1 MSAEDIR
8 LAGEYDGK
16 RCRNHHLIVI
26 GNGFDLSCGLASSFK
41 DFFEPRMKT
50 IDSLVTEEGAC
61 DYKAINARGLTAWD
75 LILRSR
81 KDMEARAFN
90 VNWCDVETAIA
101 NVFGINLPEDGIDDE
116 GVMISDYAVSFG
128 SLQDYFYIANEV
140 NAFNASDCIE
150 NHASDCIENHASD
163 CIENRVDEIEQLVDG
178 IDDGDHRAL
187 SELDIEDSESSDD
200 SEVYSALLREGAHLL
215 GYRPNPWTERVG
227 HYLACEYPQV
237 LEDPEGQLSSI
248 LMTELERMEQ
258 CFNCYL
264 KDEVARKNSYSD
276 CSDNLMRKLIEH
288 TVVADGMP
296 DDAVTVLNFNYTS
309 PYRWLKQRFGDADL
323 VNIHG
328 MLDGESIFGI
338 DGSGNLDDRDIL
350 PFTKTYRVL
359 KSARGVPSG
368 SIAYPSQRGGDGL
381 KTSSIIFFGHSLSR
395 ADYSYFESIF
405 STVDLYNGHTSLV
418 FLYSNYATGVRE
430 SEVAKVLALLDYYG
444 TSLGIAGRS
453 NNLAH
458 KLMLEG
464 RLVVRE
470 I

>member
-1 MSAEDIR
+1 MR
-8 LAGEYDGK
+8 
-16 RCRNHHLIVI
+16 VV
-26 GNGFDLSCGLASSFK
+26 
-41 DFFEPRMKT
+41 
-50 IDSLVTEEGAC
+50 DSLVSEEGSC
-61 DYKAINARGLTAWD
+61 DYEAIKARGLTAWD

-128 SLQDYFYIANEV
+128 SLQDYLYLADEV
-140 NAFNASDCIE
+140 NTLNASDY
-150 NHASDCIENHASD
+150 
-163 CIENRVDEIEQLVDG
+163 IENRVDEIERLRDG
-178 IDDGDHRAL
+178 IDDGDQGVL
-187 SELDIEDSESSDD
+187 SELGIEDSGDSDA
-200 SEVYSALLREGAHLL
+200 SEVYSALFREGSHLL
-215 GYRPNPWTERVG
+215 GHRPNPWTERVER
-227 HYLACEYPQV
+227 YLACEYPQV
-237 LEDPEGQLSSI
+237 LKDSEGQLSSI
-248 LMTELERMEQ
+248 LMTELERMEH

-264 KDEVARKNSYSD
+264 KDEVACKDGYSD
-276 CSDNLMRKLIEH
+276 CSDNLMQKLIKH
-288 TVVADGMP
+288 TLVVDGMP

-309 PYRWLKQRFGDADL
+309 PYRWLKQQFGDAAL

-328 MLDGESIFGI
+328 TLDDESIFGI

-381 KTSSIIFFGHSLSR
+381 ETSSIVFFGHSLSR

-405 STVDLYNGHTSLV
+405 STVDLYSGHTILV
-418 FLYSNYATGVRE
+418 FLYSNYAKGVRE

-444 TSLGIAGRS
+444 SSLGIAGHS

>member
-1 MSAEDIR
+1 MR
-8 LAGEYDGK
+8 
-16 RCRNHHLIVI
+16 VV
-26 GNGFDLSCGLASSFK
+26 
-41 DFFEPRMKT
+41 
-50 IDSLVTEEGAC
+50 DSLVSEEGSC
-61 DYKAINARGLTAWD
+61 DYEAIKARGLTAWD

-128 SLQDYFYIANEV
+128 SLQDYLYLADEV
-140 NAFNASDCIE
+140 NTLNASDY
-150 NHASDCIENHASD
+150 
-163 CIENRVDEIEQLVDG
+163 IENRVDEIERLRDG
-178 IDDGDHRAL
+178 IDDGDQGVL
-187 SELDIEDSESSDD
+187 SELGIEDSGDSDA
-200 SEVYSALLREGAHLL
+200 SEVYSALFREGSHLL
-215 GYRPNPWTERVG
+215 GHRPNPWTERVER
-227 HYLACEYPQV
+227 YLACEYLQV
-237 LEDPEGQLSSI
+237 LKDPEGQLSSI
-248 LMTELERMEQ
+248 LMTELERMEH

-264 KDEVARKNSYSD
+264 KDEVACKDGYSD
-276 CSDNLMRKLIEH
+276 CSDNLMQKLIKH
-288 TVVADGMP
+288 TLVVDGMP

-309 PYRWLKQRFGDADL
+309 PYRWLKQQFGDAAL

-328 MLDGESIFGI
+328 TLDDESIFGI

-381 KTSSIIFFGHSLSR
+381 ETSSIVFFGHSLSR

-405 STVDLYNGHTSLV
+405 STVDLYSGHTILV
-418 FLYSNYATGVRE
+418 FLYSNYAKGVRE

-444 TSLGIAGRS
+444 SSLGIAGHS

>member
-1 MSAEDIR
+1 MSFNGVLGTSVSAEDIMFTD
-8 LAGEYDGK
+8 EDDGK

-41 DFFEPRMKT
+41 DFFEPRMDV
-50 IDSLVTEEGAC
+50 IDSIVSEEGAC
-61 DYKAINARGLTAWD
+61 DYGAIKARGLTAWD

-116 GVMISDYAVSFG
+116 GVMISDYAVSFS

-150 NHASDCIENHASD
+150 N
-163 CIENRVDEIEQLVDG
+163 RVDEIEQLVDG
-178 IDDGDHRAL
+178 IDEGDHRAL
-187 SELDIEDSESSDD
+187 SELGIEDSESSDD
-200 SEVYSALLREGAHLL
+200 SEVYSVPLREGAHLL

-227 HYLACEYPQV
+227 HYLAYTFPQV

-248 LMTELERMEQ
+248 LMTELERMEH

-264 KDEVARKNSYSD
+264 KDEVACKDGYSD
-276 CSDNLMRKLIEH
+276 CSDNLMQKLIKH
-288 TVVADGMP
+288 TLVADGMP

-309 PYRWLKQRFGDADL
+309 PYRWLKQQFGDAAL

-328 MLDGESIFGI
+328 TLDDESIFGI

-368 SIAYPSQRGGDGL
+368 SIAYPSQRGEDGL
-381 KTSSIIFFGHSLSR
+381 ETSSIVFFGHSLSR

-405 STVDLYNGHTSLV
+405 STVDLYSGHTSLV
-418 FLYSNYATGVRE
+418 FLYSNYGKGVRE

-444 TSLGIAGRS
+444 SSLGIAGHS

-458 KLMLEG
+458 KLMPEG

>member
-1 MSAEDIR
+1 MR
-8 LAGEYDGK
+8 
-16 RCRNHHLIVI
+16 VV
-26 GNGFDLSCGLASSFK
+26 
-41 DFFEPRMKT
+41 
-50 IDSLVTEEGAC
+50 DSLVSEEGSC
-61 DYKAINARGLTAWD
+61 DYEAIKARGLTAWD

-128 SLQDYFYIANEV
+128 SLQDYLYLADEV
-140 NAFNASDCIE
+140 NTLNASDY
-150 NHASDCIENHASD
+150 
-163 CIENRVDEIEQLVDG
+163 IENRVDEIERLRDG
-178 IDDGDHRAL
+178 IDDGDQGVL
-187 SELDIEDSESSDD
+187 SELGIEDSGDSDA
-200 SEVYSALLREGAHLL
+200 SEVYSALFREGSHLL
-215 GYRPNPWTERVG
+215 GHRPNPWTERVER
-227 HYLACEYPQV
+227 YLACEYPQV
-237 LEDPEGQLSSI
+237 LKDPEGQLSSI
-248 LMTELERMEQ
+248 LMTELERMEH

-264 KDEVARKNSYSD
+264 KDEVACKDGYSD
-276 CSDNLMRKLIEH
+276 CSDNLMQKLIKH
-288 TVVADGMP
+288 TLVVDGMP

-309 PYRWLKQRFGDADL
+309 PYRWLKQQFGDAAL

-328 MLDGESIFGI
+328 TLDDESIFGI

-381 KTSSIIFFGHSLSR
+381 ETSSMVFFGPSLSR

-405 STVDLYNGHTSLV
+405 STVDLYSGHTILV
-418 FLYSNYATGVRE
+418 FLYSNYAKGVRE

-444 TSLGIAGRS
+444 SSLGIAGHS

>member
-1 MSAEDIR
+1 MRA
-8 LAGEYDGK
+8 
-16 RCRNHHLIVI
+16 V
-26 GNGFDLSCGLASSFK
+26 
-41 DFFEPRMKT
+41 
-50 IDSLVTEEGAC
+50 DSLVSEEGFC
-61 DYKAINARGLTAWD
+61 DYEAIKARGLTAWD

-128 SLQDYFYIANEV
+128 SLQDYLYLADEV
-140 NAFNASDCIE
+140 NTLNASDL
-150 NHASDCIENHASD
+150 
-163 CIENRVDEIEQLVDG
+163 IENRVDEIERLREG
-178 IDDGDHRAL
+178 IDDGDQGVL
-187 SELDIEDSESSDD
+187 SELDIEDSGDSDA
-200 SEVYSALLREGAHLL
+200 SEVYSALFREGSHLL
-215 GYRPNPWTERVG
+215 GHRPNPWTERVG
-227 HYLACEYPQV
+227 RYLACEYPQV
-237 LEDPEGQLSSI
+237 LKDPEGQLSSI
-248 LMTELERMEQ
+248 LMTELERMEH

-264 KDEVARKNSYSD
+264 KDEVACKDGYSD
-276 CSDNLMRKLIEH
+276 CSDNLMQKLIKH
-288 TVVADGMP
+288 TLVADGMP

-309 PYRWLKQRFGDADL
+309 PYRWLKQQFGDAAL

-328 MLDGESIFGI
+328 TLDDESIFGI

-381 KTSSIIFFGHSLSR
+381 ETSSIVFFGHSLSR

-405 STVDLYNGHTSLV
+405 STVDLYSGHTSLV
-418 FLYSNYATGVRE
+418 FLYSNYAKGVRE
-430 SEVAKVLALLDYYG
+430 SEVAKVLALLAYYG
-444 TSLGIAGRS
+444 SSLGIAGHS

>member
-1 MSAEDIR
+1 
-8 LAGEYDGK
+8 
-16 RCRNHHLIVI
+16 
-26 GNGFDLSCGLASSFK
+26 
-41 DFFEPRMKT
+41 
-50 IDSLVTEEGAC
+50 
-61 DYKAINARGLTAWD
+61 
-75 LILRSR
+75 
-81 KDMEARAFN
+81 MEARAFN

-128 SLQDYFYIANEV
+128 SLQDYLYQANEA
-140 NAFNASDCIE
+140 NALNASDYID
-150 NHASDCIENHASD
+150 S
-163 CIENRVDEIEQLVDG
+163 RVDEIERLRDG
-178 IDDGDHRAL
+178 IDDGDQGVLA
-187 SELDIEDSESSDD
+187 ELGIEDSEDSDV
-200 SEVYSALLREGAHLL
+200 SEVYSALFREGAHLM
-215 GYRPNPWTERVG
+215 GHRPNPWTERVG

-237 LEDPEGQLSSI
+237 LKKSEGQLSSI
-248 LMTELERMEQ
+248 LMTELEHMEH

-264 KDEVARKNSYSD
+264 KDEVACKDGYSD

-288 TVVADGMP
+288 TVMADGMP

-328 MLDGESIFGI
+328 TLDDESIFGI

-350 PFTKTYRVL
+350 PLTKTYRVL
-359 KSARGVPSG
+359 MSARGVPSG

-381 KTSSIIFFGHSLSR
+381 ETSSIVFFGHSLSR

-405 STVDLYNGHTSLV
+405 STVDLYSGHTSLV
-418 FLYSNYATGVRE
+418 FLYSNYAKGVRE

-444 TSLGIAGRS
+444 SSLGIAGHS

>member
-1 MSAEDIR
+1 MSFNGVLGTSVSAEDIR
-8 LAGEYDGK
+8 LTDEDDGK
-16 RCRNHHLIVI
+16 KCHNHHLIVI

-41 DFFEPRMKT
+41 DFFEPRMRAV
-50 IDSLVTEEGAC
+50 DSLVSEEGFC
-61 DYKAINARGLTAWD
+61 DYEAIKARGLTAWD

-128 SLQDYFYIANEV
+128 SLQDYLYLADEV
-140 NAFNASDCIE
+140 NTLNASDY
-150 NHASDCIENHASD
+150 
-163 CIENRVDEIEQLVDG
+163 IENRVDEIERLRDG
-178 IDDGDHRAL
+178 IDDGDQGVL
-187 SELDIEDSESSDD
+187 SELGIEDSGDSDA
-200 SEVYSALLREGAHLL
+200 SEVYSALFRKGSHLL
-215 GYRPNPWTERVG
+215 GHRPNPWTERVG
-227 HYLACEYPQV
+227 RYLACEYPQV
-237 LEDPEGQLSSI
+237 LKDPEGRSSSI
-248 LMTELERMEQ
+248 LMTELERMEH

-264 KDEVARKNSYSD
+264 KDEVACKDGYSD
-276 CSDNLMRKLIEH
+276 CSDNLMQKLIKH
-288 TVVADGMP
+288 TLVADCMP

-309 PYRWLKQRFGDADL
+309 PYRWLKQQFGDAAL

-328 MLDGESIFGI
+328 ALDGESIFGI

-381 KTSSIIFFGHSLSR
+381 ETSSIVFFGHSLSR

-405 STVDLYNGHTSLV
+405 STVDLYSGHTSLV
-418 FLYSNYATGVRE
+418 FLYSNYAKGVRE

-444 TSLGIAGRS
+444 SSLGIAGHS

>member
-1 MSAEDIR
+1 MSFNGVLGTNVSAEDLR
-8 LAGEYDGK
+8 LTGEYDGK
-16 RCRNHHLIVI
+16 RCHNHHLIVI

-41 DFFEPRMKT
+41 DFFEPRMKV
-50 IDSLVTEEGAC
+50 IDSLVSEEGTC
-61 DYKAINARGLTAWD
+61 DFEAIKARGLTAWD

-150 NHASDCIENHASD
+150 N
-163 CIENRVDEIEQLVDG
+163 RVDEIEQLVDG

-187 SELDIEDSESSDD
+187 SELGIEDSESSDD

-227 HYLACEYPQV
+227 HYLAYTFPQV

-248 LMTELERMEQ
+248 LMSELERMEHY
-258 CFNCYL
+258 FNCYL
-264 KDEVARKNSYSD
+264 KDEVACKDGYSD
-276 CSDNLMRKLIEH
+276 CSDNLMQKLIKH
-288 TVVADGMP
+288 TLVADGMP

-309 PYRWLKQRFGDADL
+309 PYRWLKQQFGDADL

-328 MLDGESIFGI
+328 TLDDESIFGI

-350 PFTKTYRVL
+350 LFTKTYRVL

-381 KTSSIIFFGHSLSR
+381 ETSSIVFFGHSLSR

-405 STVDLYNGHTSLV
+405 STVDLYNGHTSLI
-418 FLYSNYATGVRE
+418 FLYSNYAKGVRE
-430 SEVAKVLALLDYYG
+430 SEVAKVLALLDHYG
-444 TSLGIAGRS
+444 SSLGIAGRS

>member
-8 LAGEYDGK
+8 LTGEYDGK

-41 DFFEPRMKT
+41 DFFEPRMKV
-50 IDSLVTEEGAC
+50 IDSIVSEEGAC
-61 DYKAINARGLTAWD
+61 DYGAIKARGLTAWD

-150 NHASDCIENHASD
+150 NHASY

-309 PYRWLKQRFGDADL
+309 PYRWLKQRFGDVDL

-328 MLDGESIFGI
+328 TLDDESIFGI

-359 KSARGVPSG
+359 KSVRGVPSG

-418 FLYSNYATGVRE
+418 FLYSNYAKGVRE

-444 TSLGIAGRS
+444 SSLGIAGRS

>member
-1 MSAEDIR
+1 MRMSLGRVLRTNVSAEDIR
-8 LAGEYDGK
+8 FTGEDDGK

-41 DFFEPRMKT
+41 DFFEPRMRV
-50 IDSLVTEEGAC
+50 IDSLISEEGSC
-61 DYKAINARGLTAWD
+61 DYEAIKARGLTAWD

-101 NVFGINLPEDGIDDE
+101 NVFGISLPEDGIDDE

-128 SLQDYFYIANEV
+128 SLRDYFYLANEA
-140 NAFNASDCIE
+140 NTLNAS
-150 NHASDCIENHASD
+150 NY
-163 CIENRVDEIEQLVDG
+163 IENRVDEIERLRDSIYASDQG
-178 IDDGDHRAL
+178 AL
-187 SELDIEDSESSDD
+187 SGLGIEDSESSDD
-200 SEVYSALLREGAHLL
+200 SEADFELFREGSRLL
-215 GYRPNPWTERVG
+215 GHRPNPWTERVG

-237 LEDPEGQLSSI
+237 LKNPDRQLSSI
-248 LMTELERMEQ
+248 LMSELERMEH

-264 KDEVARKNSYSD
+264 KDEVACKDGYSD
-276 CSDNLMRKLIEH
+276 CSDNLMQKLIKH
-288 TVVADGMP
+288 TLVVDGMP
-296 DDAVTVLNFNYTS
+296 DDAVTVLNFNYTT

-328 MLDGESIFGI
+328 TLDVESIFGI

-381 KTSSIIFFGHSLSR
+381 ETSSIVFFGHSLSR

-418 FLYSNYATGVRE
+418 FLYSNYAKGVRE

-453 NNLAH
+453 SNLAH

-464 RLVVRE
+464 RLIVQE

>member
-8 LAGEYDGK
+8 FTDEDDGK

-41 DFFEPRMKT
+41 DFFEPRMDV
-50 IDSLVTEEGAC
+50 IDSIVSEEGAC
-61 DYKAINARGLTAWD
+61 DYGAIKARGLTAWD

-150 NHASDCIENHASD
+150 N
-163 CIENRVDEIEQLVDG
+163 RVDEIEQLVDG
-178 IDDGDHRAL
+178 IDEGDHRAF
-187 SELDIEDSESSDD
+187 SELGIEDSESSDD
-200 SEVYSALLREGAHLL
+200 SKVYSAPLREGAHLL

-227 HYLACEYPQV
+227 HYLAYTFPQV

-248 LMTELERMEQ
+248 LMTELERMEH

-264 KDEVARKNSYSD
+264 KDEVARKDGYSD

-338 DGSGNLDDRDIL
+338 DGSSNLDDRDIL

-381 KTSSIIFFGHSLSR
+381 KTTSIIFFGHSLSP

-418 FLYSNYATGVRE
+418 FLYSNYAKGVRE
-430 SEVAKVLALLDYYG
+430 SEVTKVLALLDHYG

>member
-41 DFFEPRMKT
+41 DFYEPRMKV
-50 IDSLVTEEGAC
+50 IDSLVSEEGAC
-61 DYKAINARGLTAWD
+61 DYGAIKARGLTVWD

-116 GVMISDYAVSFG
+116 GAMISDYAVSFG
-128 SLQDYFYIANEV
+128 SLQDYFYLANEA
-140 NAFNASDCIE
+140 NALNVSDY
-150 NHASDCIENHASD
+150 
-163 CIENRVDEIEQLVDG
+163 IENRVDEIERLRDG
-178 IDDGDHRAL
+178 IEDGDQGVL
-187 SELDIEDSESSDD
+187 SELGIKASEDSRV
-200 SEVYSALLREGAHLL
+200 SEVYSALFREGSHLL
-215 GYRPNPWTERVG
+215 GHRPNPWTERVG
-227 HYLACEYPQV
+227 RYLACEYPQV
-237 LEDPEGQLSSI
+237 LKDPEGQLSSI
-248 LMTELERMEQ
+248 LMTELECMEH

-264 KDEVARKNSYSD
+264 KDEVACKDGYSD
-276 CSDNLMRKLIEH
+276 CSDNLMQKLIKH
-288 TVVADGMP
+288 TLVADGMP

-309 PYRWLKQRFGDADL
+309 PYRWLKQQFGDADL

-328 MLDGESIFGI
+328 TLDDESIFGI

-381 KTSSIIFFGHSLSR
+381 ETSSIVFFGHSLSR

-405 STVDLYNGHTSLV
+405 STVDLYNGHTSLI
-418 FLYSNYATGVRE
+418 FLYSNYAKGVRE
-430 SEVAKVLALLDYYG
+430 SEVAKVLALLDHYG
-444 TSLGIAGRS
+444 SSLGIAGRS

>member
-1 MSAEDIR
+1 MD
-8 LAGEYDGK
+8 
-16 RCRNHHLIVI
+16 V
-26 GNGFDLSCGLASSFK
+26 
-41 DFFEPRMKT
+41 
-50 IDSLVTEEGAC
+50 IDSIVSEEGAC
-61 DYKAINARGLTAWD
+61 DYGAIKARGLTAWD

-150 NHASDCIENHASD
+150 N
-163 CIENRVDEIEQLVDG
+163 RVDEIEQLVDG
-178 IDDGDHRAL
+178 IDEGDHRAF
-187 SELDIEDSESSDD
+187 SELGIEDSESSDD
-200 SEVYSALLREGAHLL
+200 SKVYSAPLREGAHLL

-227 HYLACEYPQV
+227 HYLAYTFPQV

-248 LMTELERMEQ
+248 LMTELERMEH

-264 KDEVARKNSYSD
+264 KDEVARKDGYSY

-338 DGSGNLDDRDIL
+338 DGSSNLDDRDIL

-381 KTSSIIFFGHSLSR
+381 KTTSIIFFGHSLSP

-418 FLYSNYATGVRE
+418 FLYSNYAKGVRE
-430 SEVAKVLALLDYYG
+430 SEVTKVLALLDHYG

>member
-1 MSAEDIR
+1 MSFNGVLGTNVSAEDIR
-8 LAGEYDGK
+8 LIGEYGGK
-16 RCRNHHLIVI
+16 RCHNHHLIVI

-41 DFFEPRMKT
+41 DFFEPRMRV
-50 IDSLVTEEGAC
+50 IDSLVSDVGSY
-61 DYKAINARGLTAWD
+61 DYEAIKARGLTAWD

-128 SLQDYFYIANEV
+128 SLQDYFYLANEA
-140 NAFNASDCIE
+140 NTLNASDY
-150 NHASDCIENHASD
+150 
-163 CIENRVDEIEQLVDG
+163 IENRVDEIERLRDSIG
-178 IDDGDHRAL
+178 AGDQGVL
-187 SELDIEDSESSDD
+187 SELGIEDSESSDD
-200 SEVYSALLREGAHLL
+200 SEADFELFREGSRLL
-215 GYRPNPWTERVG
+215 GHRPNPWTERVG
-227 HYLACEYPQV
+227 HYLACEYPHV
-237 LEDPEGQLSSI
+237 LKKPEGQLSSI
-248 LMTELERMEQ
+248 LMSELERMERY
-258 CFNCYL
+258 FNCYL
-264 KDEVARKNSYSD
+264 KDEVARKDGYSD

-381 KTSSIIFFGHSLSR
+381 KTSSIVFFGHSLSR

-418 FLYSNYATGVRE
+418 FLYSNYAKGVRE
-430 SEVAKVLALLDYYG
+430 LEVAKVLALLDYYG

>member
-1 MSAEDIR
+1 MR
-8 LAGEYDGK
+8 
-16 RCRNHHLIVI
+16 VV
-26 GNGFDLSCGLASSFK
+26 
-41 DFFEPRMKT
+41 
-50 IDSLVTEEGAC
+50 DSLVSEEGSC
-61 DYKAINARGLTAWD
+61 DYEAIKARGLTAWD

-128 SLQDYFYIANEV
+128 SLQDYLYLADEV
-140 NAFNASDCIE
+140 NTLNASDY
-150 NHASDCIENHASD
+150 
-163 CIENRVDEIEQLVDG
+163 IENRVDEIERLRDG
-178 IDDGDHRAL
+178 IDDGDQGVL
-187 SELDIEDSESSDD
+187 LELGIEDSGDSDA
-200 SEVYSALLREGAHLL
+200 SEVYSALFREGSHLL
-215 GYRPNPWTERVG
+215 GHRPNPWTERVER
-227 HYLACEYPQV
+227 YLACEYPQV
-237 LEDPEGQLSSI
+237 LKDPEGQLSSI
-248 LMTELERMEQ
+248 LMTELERMEH

-264 KDEVARKNSYSD
+264 KDEVACKDVYSD
-276 CSDNLMRKLIEH
+276 CSDNLMQKLIKH
-288 TVVADGMP
+288 TLVVDGMP

-309 PYRWLKQRFGDADL
+309 PYRWLKQQFGDAAL

-328 MLDGESIFGI
+328 TLDDESIFGI

-381 KTSSIIFFGHSLSR
+381 ETSSIVFFGHSLSR

-405 STVDLYNGHTSLV
+405 STVDLYSGHTILV
-418 FLYSNYATGVRE
+418 FLYSNYAKGVRE

-444 TSLGIAGRS
+444 SSLGIAGHS

>member
-1 MSAEDIR
+1 MEPYLSNQTI
-8 LAGEYDGK
+8 
-16 RCRNHHLIVI
+16 NHHLIVI

-41 DFFEPRMKT
+41 DFFEPRMRV
-50 IDSLVTEEGAC
+50 IDSLVSEKGSC
-61 DYKAINARGLTAWD
+61 DYEAIKARGLTAWD

-101 NVFGINLPEDGIDDE
+101 NVFGINLPEDGMYDE

-128 SLQDYFYIANEV
+128 SLRDYFHLANEA
-140 NAFNASDCIE
+140 NTLNASDY
-150 NHASDCIENHASD
+150 
-163 CIENRVDEIEQLVDG
+163 IENRVDEIERLRDS
-178 IDDGDHRAL
+178 IDAGDQGVL
-187 SELDIEDSESSDD
+187 SELGIEDPENSDNSEADF
-200 SEVYSALLREGAHLL
+200 ELFREGSRLL
-215 GYRPNPWTERVG
+215 GHRPNPWTERVG

-237 LEDPEGQLSSI
+237 LADPEGQLSSI
-248 LMTELERMEQ
+248 LMTELERMEH

-264 KDEVARKNSYSD
+264 KAEVARKVGYSD
-276 CSDNLMRKLIEH
+276 CSDSLMRKLIGY
-288 TVVADGMP
+288 TMVADGMP

-328 MLDGESIFGI
+328 ALDGESIFGI

-368 SIAYPSQRGGDGL
+368 SIAYPSQREGDGL
-381 KTSSIIFFGHSLSR
+381 KTSSIVFFGHSLSR

-405 STVDLYNGHTSLV
+405 STVNLYNGHTSLV
-418 FLYSNYATGVRE
+418 FLYSNYAKGVRE

-444 TSLGIAGRS
+444 ASLGIAGRS

-464 RLVVRE
+464 RLVVLE

>member
-1 MSAEDIR
+1 MSFNGVLGTNVSTEDIR
-8 LAGEYDGK
+8 LTGEEDGK
-16 RCRNHHLIVI
+16 RCHNHHLIVI

-41 DFFEPRMKT
+41 DFFEPRMKA

-61 DYKAINARGLTAWD
+61 DYEAIKARGLTAWD

-101 NVFGINLPEDGIDDE
+101 NVFGINLPEGGIDDE
-116 GVMISDYAVSFG
+116 GAMISDYAVSFG
-128 SLQDYFYIANEV
+128 SLQDYLYLANEA
-140 NAFNASDCIE
+140 NALNASDYID
-150 NHASDCIENHASD
+150 S
-163 CIENRVDEIEQLVDG
+163 RVDEIERLRDG
-178 IDDGDHRAL
+178 IDDDDQGVLA
-187 SELDIEDSESSDD
+187 ELGIEDSEDSDV
-200 SEVYSALLREGAHLL
+200 SEVYSALFREGAHLL
-215 GYRPNPWTERVG
+215 GHRPNPWTERVG
-227 HYLACEYPQV
+227 HYLAYEYPQV
-237 LEDPEGQLSSI
+237 LKDPEGQLSSI
-248 LMTELERMEQ
+248 LMTELERMEH

-264 KDEVARKNSYSD
+264 KDEVARKDGYSD
-276 CSDNLMRKLIEH
+276 CSDSLMRKLIEH
-288 TVVADGMP
+288 AVAADGMS
-296 DDAVTVLNFNYTS
+296 DDVVTVLNFNYTT

-328 MLDGESIFGI
+328 TLDAESIFGI
-338 DGSGNLDDRDIL
+338 DGSGNLDNRDIL

-368 SIAYPSQRGGDGL
+368 SIAYPSQGGGDGL

-418 FLYSNYATGVRE
+418 FLYSNYAKGVRE
-430 SEVAKVLALLDYYG
+430 SEVTKVLALLDHYG